1 MHRARAALRNTAAV
15 FGSGE
20 PDLFANNP
28 QEWRLGLYVDLVDF
42 TVDVQRYHSFA
53 FLMTTKCSSLDNS
66 LSSRS
71 LE

>member
-42 TVDVQRYHSFA
+42 TIDVERYHGVS
-53 FLMTTKCSSLDNS
+53 FLMTAKY
-66 LSSRS
+66 R
-71 LE
+71 